1 MIGDREQ
8 VYENI
13 RTAVSLNQ
21 LNSKVEPGDPKLL
34 REDKEALLRHYIDY
48 RTAYGFCV
56 KKYIAEAIFHAGTSA
71 VGLIRQDEGLEKLS
85 GLRRPAIV
93 TCNNINQIDPAI
105 VRFSM
110 R

>member
-56 KKYIAEAIFHAGTSA
+56 KKYIF
-71 VGLIRQDEGLEKLS
+71 LIRNGMLCLTKAGS
-85 GLRRPAIV
+85 I
-93 TCNNINQIDPAI
+93 
-105 VRFSM
+105 
-110 R
+110 

>member
-71 VGLIRQDEGLEKLS
+71 VRPCNCQVCNEKS
-85 GLRRPAIV
+85 WIQKNKY
-93 TCNNINQIDPAI
+93 C
-105 VRFSM
+105 
-110 R
+110 

>member
-48 RTAYGFCV
+48 RTAQQFQVHRLQINKQEYHRLQL
-56 KKYIAEAIFHAGTSA
+56 YHLT
-71 VGLIRQDEGLEKLS
+71 LPRP
-85 GLRRPAIV
+85 RRHIM
-93 TCNNINQIDPAI
+93 D
-105 VRFSM
+105 RY
-110 R
+110 

>member
-13 RTAVSLNQ
+13 KTAVSLNQ

-48 RTAYGFCV
+48 RTAYGYCV
-56 KKYIAEAIFHAGTSA
+56 KKYIAEAIFYAGTSA
-71 VGLIRQDEGLEKLS
+71 VGLITQVDGLKNL
-85 GLRRPAIV
+85 
-93 TCNNINQIDPAI
+93 
-105 VRFSM
+105 
-110 R
+110 

>member
-56 KKYIAEAIFHAGTSA
+56 RNILQKLYFMP
-71 VGLIRQDEGLEKLS
+71 GLLRWGL
-85 GLRRPAIV
+85 
-93 TCNNINQIDPAI
+93 
-105 VRFSM
+105 
-110 R
+110 

>member
-48 RTAYGFCV
+48 RASYGYVV
-56 KKYIAEAIFHAGTSA
+56 KKYIAEAMPE
-71 VGLIRQDEGLEKLS
+71 LRQS
-85 GLRRPAIV
+85 GL
-93 TCNNINQIDPAI
+93 
-105 VRFSM
+105 
-110 R
+110 